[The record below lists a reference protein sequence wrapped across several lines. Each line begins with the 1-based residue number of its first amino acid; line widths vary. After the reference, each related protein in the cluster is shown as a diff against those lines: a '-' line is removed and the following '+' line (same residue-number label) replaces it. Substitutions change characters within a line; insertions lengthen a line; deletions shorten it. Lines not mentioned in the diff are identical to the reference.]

1 MSESRPAWRADP
13 INDLLKLTHRRFYA
27 RTHDGSPGR
36 DSVSI
41 AIDVTNATFS
51 WE

>member
-1 MSESRPAWRADP
+1 M
-13 INDLLKLTHRRFYA
+13 NDLLKLTRRRVLV
-27 RTHDGSPGR
+27 RTPDGSPGH

-41 AIDVTNATFS
+41 AIHVTYATFS

>member
-1 MSESRPAWRADP
+1 MNDLQADP
-13 INDLLKLTHRRFYA
+13 PPGPHIRRL
-27 RTHDGSPGR
+27 PGR

>member
-1 MSESRPAWRADP
+1 M
-13 INDLLKLTHRRFYA
+13 NDLLTLTRRRV
-27 RTHDGSPGR
+27 RTLDGSPGR

>member
-1 MSESRPAWRADP
+1 M
-13 INDLLKLTHRRFYA
+13 NDLLKLTRRRFYV
-27 RTHDGSPGR
+27 RIPDGSGR

>member
-1 MSESRPAWRADP
+1 M
-13 INDLLKLTHRRFYA
+13 NDLLKLTRRRV
-27 RTHDGSPGR
+27 RTPDGSPGR
-36 DSVSI
+36 ASVTI